1 MKPIKY
7 ALVVGFLT
15 LSVNAIAVQLPVLV
29 VGHKNPDTD
38 AIVSAIAVAQLKS
51 AQGIPA
57 QAVAQGAP
65 NPETGF
71 VLEKFGFTAPPVQS
85 VFAGR
90 DVILVD
96 HSDKQLAP
104 DDIDHARLVG
114 IYDHHKLGGLQTD
127 EPIEVVIKP
136 WGCTA
141 TIVYEL
147 FRQSDIEIDP
157 GLAGLMLSAIL
168 SDTRVFRSPTTTKHD
183 RKIAAELAQIA
194 GITDMEAHGLRM
206 LQAYNEEMVKLDD
219 EALVSMDFKVFKM
232 GSSRVGIAQL
242 EAFDASFLMQRLG
255 GLRQAMEKQQAKDAL
270 EAMVLAVTDVN
281 RGGSTLLAVG
291 PKADLA
297 QSALGLSPDPL
308 GTFKPDVL
316 SRKRQIVPAIEQA
329 FKHQ

>member
-15 LSVNAIAVQLPVLV
+15 LSVNAIAAERPVLV

-51 AQGIPA
+51 AQGTPA

-65 NPETGF
+65 NPETRF

-104 DDIDHARLVG
+104 DDIEQARLVG

-136 WGCTA
+136 WGCAA

-194 GITDMEAHGLRM
+194 GITDMEAHGLSM

-270 EAMVLAVTDVN
+270 QAMVLAVTDVN
-281 RGGSTLLAVG
+281 RGGSTILAVG
-291 PKADLA
+291 PKAKLA

>member
-7 ALVVGFLT
+7 VLLAGLLT
-15 LSVNAIAVQLPVLV
+15 LSINSIAAQLPILV

-57 QAVAQGAP
+57 QAVAQGDP
-65 NPETGF
+65 NPETRF
-71 VLEKFGFTAPPVQS
+71 VLQKFGFTAPPVQS

-104 DDIDHARLVG
+104 DDLEQARLVG
-114 IYDHHKLGGLQTD
+114 IYDHHKLGGLETD

-141 TIVYEL
+141 TILYEL
-147 FRQSDIEIDP
+147 FRQSNIEIDP

-183 RKIAAELAQIA
+183 RRIAAELAQIA

-219 EALVSMDFKVFKM
+219 EALVSMDFKVFKI

-242 EAFDASFLMQRLG
+242 EAFDASFLIERLA
-255 GLRQAMEKQQAKDAL
+255 GLRQAME
-270 EAMVLAVTDVN
+270 
-281 RGGSTLLAVG
+281 
-291 PKADLA
+291 
-297 QSALGLSPDPL
+297 
-308 GTFKPDVL
+308 
-316 SRKRQIVPAIEQA
+316 
-329 FKHQ
+329 

>member
-7 ALVVGFLT
+7 ALLVGFLT
-15 LSVNAIAVQLPVLV
+15 LSVNAIAAERPVLV

-71 VLEKFGFTAPPVQS
+71 VLQKFGFTAPPVQS

-104 DDIDHARLVG
+104 DDIDQARLVG

-168 SDTRVFRSPTTTKHD
+168 SDTRVFRSPTTTTHD

-232 GSSRVGIAQL
+232 GSSRVGVAQL

-281 RGGSTLLAVG
+281 RGGSTILAVG
-291 PKADLA
+291 PKAELA